1 MKHTLIHSGTAVDNP
16 HQYNVVIGTDM
27 GQFSGTVVCRP
38 EDYAHESKFL
48 GYELAEIKAEIA
60 YARAQRDHWN
70 ARLKALTQF
79 WREMADTRS
88 YNVDAYWVKKIRK
101 EVDENSRLQRDFWNN
116 RITYL
121 KEVYHLKII
130 TFDASVQSRKIWEQK
145 NGRD

>member
-70 ARLKALTQF
+70 ARLRALTQF

-88 YNVDAYWVKKIRK
+88 YNVDAYWVKKMRK
-101 EVDENSRLQRDFWNN
+101 EVDEADRRVTYWVET
-116 RITYL
+116 IGYL
-121 KEVYHLKII
+121 KEAYHLKI
-130 TFDASVQSRKIWEQK
+130 TAFDASVQSRKIWEQK

>member
-38 EDYAHESKFL
+38 EDYDHESKFL

-88 YNVDAYWVKKIRK
+88 YNVDAYWVKKMRK
-101 EVDENSRLQRDFWNN
+101 DIDDAYYKRNMWKG
-116 RITYL
+116 RIDGL
-121 KEVYHLKII
+121 KEAYHERIVDR
-130 TFDASVQSRKIWEQK
+130 DASNKRLKVRGLI
-145 NGRD
+145 

>member
-38 EDYAHESKFL
+38 EDYDHESKFL

-60 YARAQRDHWN
+60 YARAQRDHWS

-79 WREMADTRS
+79 WREMADTRT
-88 YNVDAYWVKKIRK
+88 YNVDAYWVKKMRK
-101 EVDENSRLQRDFWNN
+101 DVNDADHRVTYWVETID
-116 RITYL
+116 YL
-121 KEVYHLKII
+121 KEAYHTKIQL
-130 TFDASVQSRKIWEQK
+130 FDASVKSRKIWEQK

>member
-60 YARAQRDHWN
+60 YARAQRDHWA

-79 WREMADTRS
+79 WREMADTRN
-88 YNVDAYWVKKIRK
+88 YNVDAYWVKKMRK
-101 EVDENSRLQRDFWNN
+101 DVNDADFQRRYWVETIN
-116 RITYL
+116 YL
-121 KEVYHLKII
+121 KSAYHRKVKL
-130 TFDASVQSRKIWEQK
+130 FDASVQSRKIWEQK

>member
-1 MKHTLIHSGTAVDNP
+1 MKHTLIHSGTAVNNP

-38 EDYAHESKFL
+38 EDYDHESKFL

-79 WREMADTRS
+79 WREMFDTRN
-88 YNVDAYWVKKIRK
+88 YNVDAYWVKKMRK
-101 EVDENSRLQRDFWNN
+101 EVDEANGRVAYWVNTIN
-116 RITYL
+116 YL
-121 KEVYHLKII
+121 KEAYHTKIQL
-130 TFDASVQSRKIWEQK
+130 FDASIQSRKIWEQK

>member
-1 MKHTLIHSGTAVDNP
+1 MKHTLIHSGTAVNNP

-60 YARAQRDHWN
+60 YARAQRDHWK

-79 WREMADTRS
+79 WREMEDTRS

-101 EVDENSRLQRDFWNN
+101 EVDEIRLQRDFWNN
-116 RITYL
+116 RIAYL
-121 KEVYHLKII
+121 KECYHLKIT
-130 TFDASVQSRKIWEQK
+130 TFDSFNKTRKRCEEY
-145 NGRD
+145 NND

>member
-1 MKHTLIHSGTAVDNP
+1 MRLKHTLIHSGTAVDNP

-38 EDYAHESKFL
+38 EDYEHESRFL
-48 GYELAEIKAEIA
+48 GYELAEIKADIA

-88 YNVDAYWVKKIRK
+88 YNVDAYWVKKMRK
-101 EVDENSRLQRDFWNN
+101 DVDEADRHVTYWTETIS
-116 RITYL
+116 YL
-121 KEVYHLKII
+121 KECYHLKIT
-130 TFDASVQSRKIWEQK
+130 TFDSFNKTRKICEEY
-145 NGRD
+145 NND